1 MTIQRQYLLP
11 NCTLTLEGL
20 SNSATLGAQELRPS
34 LDTLMRF
41 ECHFAKLDQTLVGG
55 LDFLES
61 LIQATS
67 DCSQSWMSGVQH
79 SKAKRRK
86 RQTDQVQLQA
96 DNDGQ
101 FQMSVP
107 SELLSETSP
116 KMDSLESPVDL
127 QLTTVQLFDLAEAL
141 DQLLADSQTLPN
153 LSPKIQPLSRRE
165 ALSGQPLTKR
175 AAPLALGTVSLA
187 IAASALYFVPA
198 PTISRPKD
206 KPVPTETPVAPGS
219 APSPT
224 ATPSPGT
231 NEDAPKPSSS
241 TSETNLGAESSP
253 EPNASPESKASPE
266 ASQSPEIKASPETKV
281 SPEASQSPES
291 PTPSPQNTP

>member
-20 SNSATLGAQELRPS
+20 SNAIGTQELRPS

-67 DCSQSWMSGVQH
+67 ECTQSWMSGVQH
-79 SKAKRRK
+79 TKAKRKARS
-86 RQTDQVQLQA
+86 TDQVQLQPA
-96 DNDGQ
+96 VDGQ

-107 SELLSETSP
+107 AGLLSAPPTGAETQSI
-116 KMDSLESPVDL
+116 DL
-127 QLTTVQLFDLAEAL
+127 QLSTVQLFDLSEAL

-165 ALSGQPLTKR
+165 ALSGQPLVKR
-175 AAPLALGTVSLA
+175 AAPLALGTVSFA
-187 IAASALYFVPA
+187 IATSILYFIPA
-198 PTISRPKD
+198 PEISRPKD
-206 KPVPTETPVAPGS
+206 EPIPTETPALPGTSSPPGETAPAES
-219 APSPT
+219 DTNPTPPSPDSTAAPSPE
-224 ATPSPGT
+224 TP
-231 NEDAPKPSSS
+231 
-241 TSETNLGAESSP
+241 
-253 EPNASPESKASPE
+253 
-266 ASQSPEIKASPETKV
+266 
-281 SPEASQSPES
+281 
-291 PTPSPQNTP
+291 

>member
-20 SNSATLGAQELRPS
+20 SNAIGTQELRPS

-67 DCSQSWMSGVQH
+67 ECTQSWMSGVQH
-79 SKAKRRK
+79 TKAKRKAR
-86 RQTDQVQLQA
+86 TADQVQLQPA
-96 DNDGQ
+96 TDGQ

-107 SELLSETSP
+107 TTLLSTTGSETQS
-116 KMDSLESPVDL
+116 VDL
-127 QLTTVQLFDLAEAL
+127 QLSTVQLFDLSEAL

-153 LSPKIQPLSRRE
+153 LSSNIQPLSRRE
-165 ALSGQPLTKR
+165 ALSGQPLAKR

-187 IAASALYFVPA
+187 IATSALYFVPA
-198 PTISRPKD
+198 PEISRPKD
-206 KPVPTETPVAPGS
+206 EPIPTETPVIPGTS
-219 APSPT
+219 PPPTGETTPAEPGETNPNPSSPASP
-224 ATPSPGT
+224 ATPST
-231 NEDAPKPSSS
+231 
-241 TSETNLGAESSP
+241 ETP
-253 EPNASPESKASPE
+253 
-266 ASQSPEIKASPETKV
+266 
-281 SPEASQSPES
+281 
-291 PTPSPQNTP
+291 

>member
-20 SNSATLGAQELRPS
+20 SNAIGTQELRPS

-67 DCSQSWMSGVQH
+67 ECTQSWMSGVQH
-79 SKAKRRK
+79 TKAKRKARSV
-86 RQTDQVQLQA
+86 DQVQLQPA
-96 DNDGQ
+96 TDGQ

-107 SELLSETSP
+107 TGLLSSTAGSETQS
-116 KMDSLESPVDL
+116 VDL
-127 QLTTVQLFDLAEAL
+127 QLSTVQLFDLSEAL

-153 LSPKIQPLSRRE
+153 LSSNIQPLSRKE
-165 ALSGQPLTKR
+165 ALSGQPLAKR

-187 IAASALYFVPA
+187 IATSALYFIPA
-198 PTISRPKD
+198 PEISRPKD
-206 KPVPTETPVAPGS
+206 EPIPTETPVIPGTSSPPTGETAPVESGTS
-219 APSPT
+219 PASPAAPSPE
-224 ATPSPGT
+224 TP
-231 NEDAPKPSSS
+231 
-241 TSETNLGAESSP
+241 
-253 EPNASPESKASPE
+253 
-266 ASQSPEIKASPETKV
+266 
-281 SPEASQSPES
+281 
-291 PTPSPQNTP
+291 